1 MTHSDIIL
9 LIRKYYCQFK
19 YDTID
24 VMLII
29 DDEAMISINNV
40 YYFINIYGVMLNLD
54 GKFMGL
60 CH

>member
-9 LIRKYYCQFK
+9 LVRKYYCQFK

-29 DDEAMISINNV
+29 DDEAMISISNV
-40 YYFINIYGVMLNLD
+40 YYFINIYGVMLNLE
-54 GKFMGL
+54 GQFMGL